1 MGDVMPIG
9 PLEWALVVD
18 RHKVLFGNKNR
29 DMQSLRRKFNA
40 LAGTTPPT
48 GDAVIPPIV
57 QKAKDVQRAIEIKM
71 DSGGVGIQDLGIDGG
86 GVGFDG
92 DGGVALEGDVDP
104 GLDGDAETEEE
115 EDEAAEE
122 AAGVGANL
130 ANEFGINE
138 EQLCNELRRTPVDDN
153 SVRRTPIELNNQ
165 QQGVLQQQVFRPV
178 RQQNN
183 IPPAL
188 NQCLMVPQVPQQ
200 QQQPIEPYQALLA
213 AGGVA
218 RPPFVAR
225 RSAGKLSAE
234 DYYQQMLLSRMERQE
249 MEEQER
255 ERRRIER

>member
-1 MGDVMPIG
+1 MARTCIAASARHGGGNRGPIFTDYEINNFLDIMGDVMPIG

-29 DMQSLRRKFNA
+29 DMQSLWRKFNA

-92 DGGVALEGDVDP
+92 DGGVGLEGDVDP

-138 EQLCNELRRTPVDDN
+138 EHLRNELRHTPVDDN
-153 SVRRTPIELNNQ
+153 SV
-165 QQGVLQQQVFRPV
+165 
-178 RQQNN
+178 
-183 IPPAL
+183 
-188 NQCLMVPQVPQQ
+188 
-200 QQQPIEPYQALLA
+200 
-213 AGGVA
+213 
-218 RPPFVAR
+218 
-225 RSAGKLSAE
+225 
-234 DYYQQMLLSRMERQE
+234 
-249 MEEQER
+249 
-255 ERRRIER
+255 